1 MSSKTGGMFA
11 NRSKMSKKDMQNNM
25 KAMLAKTKVSSN
37 VTTSGQNA
45 NVSSGY

>member
-1 MSSKTGGMFA
+1 MSTQNMFA

-45 NVSSGY
+45 NIKNDY